1 MQFHFFGLSIG
12 LNRTGSFCSYL
23 VKEVFIMKNRYIH
36 IAAALI
42 TAICLSAC
50 GSAQPAAKADTAE
63 AAAPAEDAA
72 ASDEGTETEAVEA
85 VAAEASET
93 ETADAAAEAEAA
105 EAVVEG
111 SEAAEA
117 DNAAAEE
124 EAAAAA
130 AESEAT
136 EATANVPK
144 SEQYGTAGSNIPLKD
159 NLKEAEYQIKVALQY
174 KFEEIYGDQVNDA
187 RIYVDKMYSYE
198 DEQALEPVREMNL
211 GMNEVAFEVHYEL
224 HPSEGA
230 DINLLLIPNGEYD
243 EESGW
248 IKDVFRLGVLRK
260 NEDTTSEQKY
270 VITDFGTGW

>member
-1 MQFHFFGLSIG
+1 
-12 LNRTGSFCSYL
+12 
-23 VKEVFIMKNRYIH
+23 MKNRYIH